1 MRGHGPLSRDES
13 LAVLS
18 LSVGLSLDLSLTRPG
33 ERVKSNT
40 RAAGEAATALREQ
53 SRVASGTQRERTQD
67 VCPCQRAVRLYRR
80 SALLVAFRGPDAAL
94 MPAPLALDLGFTDSR
109 TDGGPCSAPT
119 IHSVHTEMGHHVSDT
134 ISLDQIRPW
143 NRARSKG
150 EIMTLHDQISD
161 RAKEIRTDGYAMSIG
176 EVISLYNDGD
186 MDIHPEFQR
195 IFRWKESQKSR
206 LIESIMLGIPV
217 PPIFVS
223 QRQDGVWDVIDGV
236 QRLSTI
242 LQFTGHYKD
251 ESGDRLGPLVLS
263 AGEYL
268 TSLDGCT
275 YAASEDDN
283 SFDEVLRRDFKRAK
297 LDFRIITKESDQ
309 NAKYDLFQRL
319 NSGSILSPQE
329 TRNCLL
335 IMLNRGMFEKVSEL
349 SRSTSFN
356 NTLTLSERKEDEAYS
371 QELVLRFYAQATYE
385 GDGRE
390 LPEEYGEY
398 LTDWMRRRAE
408 SRIPLDDNLF
418 MQTFALLEAAL
429 GEDSFRRFNG
439 SRHLGAFSIAAFE
452 FIASG
457 VARHIGTWNSRPP
470 ADLRARVESMWTEAG
485 FTDNSGTGFSSRR
498 RVPKLVLASRDFFS

>member
-1 MRGHGPLSRDES
+1 
-13 LAVLS
+13 
-18 LSVGLSLDLSLTRPG
+18 
-33 ERVKSNT
+33 
-40 RAAGEAATALREQ
+40 
-53 SRVASGTQRERTQD
+53 
-67 VCPCQRAVRLYRR
+67 
-80 SALLVAFRGPDAAL
+80 
-94 MPAPLALDLGFTDSR
+94 
-109 TDGGPCSAPT
+109 
-119 IHSVHTEMGHHVSDT
+119 
-134 ISLDQIRPW
+134 
-143 NRARSKG
+143 
-150 EIMTLHDQISD
+150 MTLHDQISE

-251 ESGDRLGPLVLS
+251 ESGNRLGPLVLS

-275 YAASEDDN
+275 YASSEDQN

-329 TRNCLL
+329 T
-335 IMLNRGMFEKVSEL
+335 G
-349 SRSTSFN
+349 
-356 NTLTLSERKEDEAYS
+356 
-371 QELVLRFYAQATYE
+371 
-385 GDGRE
+385 
-390 LPEEYGEY
+390 
-398 LTDWMRRRAE
+398 
-408 SRIPLDDNLF
+408 
-418 MQTFALLEAAL
+418 
-429 GEDSFRRFNG
+429 
-439 SRHLGAFSIAAFE
+439 
-452 FIASG
+452 IAS
-457 VARHIGTWNSRPP
+457 
-470 ADLRARVESMWTEAG
+470 
-485 FTDNSGTGFSSRR
+485 
-498 RVPKLVLASRDFFS
+498 